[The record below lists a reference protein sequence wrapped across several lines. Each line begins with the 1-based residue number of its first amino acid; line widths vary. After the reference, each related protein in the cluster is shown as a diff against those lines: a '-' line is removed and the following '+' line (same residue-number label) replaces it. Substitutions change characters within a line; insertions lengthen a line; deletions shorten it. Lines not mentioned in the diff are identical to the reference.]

1 MLPNTGDVQPPVARL
16 PATVCPGEM
25 GNGDSPLHSM
35 NVAAKSSSA
44 GVVKSRDGG
53 LNVYVGRLGV
63 TRYVVPGWKPFC
75 DQNPPASVCTGDGSA
90 PWPSTRENVMVTPAS
105 GVPMLVTMPA
115 TG

>member
-1 MLPNTGDVQPPVARL
+1 MGTGAR
-16 PATVCPGEM
+16 T
-25 GNGDSPLHSM
+25 LHST

-90 PWPSTRENVMVTPAS
+90 PWPSTRENVIKAPAS
-105 GVPMLVTMPA
+105 AMPPAVTTPA
-115 TG
+115 TGNGNGGCARRTEHPQGS